1 MTKFTKE
8 IETYFSHLGETFA
21 PMLSAA
27 SNTTITN
34 ANSATQPPTTQPPA
48 AGSPVPAKNTANPN
62 NSNPNEVAAVV
73 AQAMSNAGIK
83 SGGNTGFKTS
93 GPVNNN
99 NNKADPTKIK
109 PAFATLV
116 KSLEDLFKNSGINVK

>member
-48 AGSPVPAKNTANPN
+48 AGSPAPAKNTASPN
-62 NSNPNEVAAVV
+62 NSTSNEVAAVV

-93 GPVNNN
+93 GPVTNS
-99 NNKADPTKIK
+99 KADPTKIK